1 MKLKKKQTNKQ
12 KILGF
17 FRNEFKKIAPH
28 TETEK
33 LKSFEAKLELKC
45 EAIRTGIDESSLEIE
60 FCSRERERADSG
72 FRFGLERCRR
82 GDSSERERERE
93 REEVCGSRRNIGR
106 GDFLGCESWRTND

>member
-60 FCSRERERADSG
+60 FCSRERERERADSG

-93 REEVCGSRRNIGR
+93 RERKFVGPAEI
-106 GDFLGCESWRTND
+106 

>member
-45 EAIRTGIDESSLEIE
+45 EAIRTGIDESSLDIE
-60 FCSRERERADSG
+60 FCSRERERERADSG

-93 REEVCGSRRNIGR
+93 RKFVGPAEI
-106 GDFLGCESWRTND
+106 

>member
-60 FCSRERERADSG
+60 FCSREWERERADSG

-93 REEVCGSRRNIGR
+93 RKFVGPAEI
-106 GDFLGCESWRTND
+106 

>member
-60 FCSRERERADSG
+60 FCTQRERERERADSG

-82 GDSSERERERE
+82 GDSSERERKFVGPTE
-93 REEVCGSRRNIGR
+93 I
-106 GDFLGCESWRTND
+106 

>member
-60 FCSRERERADSG
+60 FCSRERERERELILGFVLDSTAVVAEI
-72 FRFGLERCRR
+72 LQK
-82 GDSSERERERE
+82 ERERERGSLWVPQKYRE
-93 REEVCGSRRNIGR
+93 R
-106 GDFLGCESWRTND
+106 

>member
-60 FCSRERERADSG
+60 FCSRERERERERELILG
-72 FRFGLERCRR
+72 FVL
-82 GDSSERERERE
+82 DSSAVVAEILQKERERERE
-93 REEVCGSRRNIGR
+93 RKFVGPAEI
-106 GDFLGCESWRTND
+106 